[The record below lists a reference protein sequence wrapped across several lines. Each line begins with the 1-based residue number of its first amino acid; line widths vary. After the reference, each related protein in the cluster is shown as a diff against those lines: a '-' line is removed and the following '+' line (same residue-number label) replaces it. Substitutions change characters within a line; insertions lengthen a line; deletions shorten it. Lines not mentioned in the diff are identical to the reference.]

1 VTQAAPANDAGSDTD
16 LAAARAEVVAEID
29 ARTGGVAPGLRPLTL
44 NTRHPLYQPSAALAA
59 KIDARVQAGYEA
71 ESDKYPTSGDWT
83 RVWWAI
89 GIGSVD
95 IPAVAVTGILVAFS
109 VHLAWWFFIASL
121 IVLVGATVA
130 AVLLSQRP
138 IHDPLRLST
147 DERREL
153 NQARSWQ
160 SRQAWMGPRAST
172 PEYRLYQ
179 VAHETVKRLADSPAW
194 GSRFLDE
201 HRLRLNL
208 AQELDGIDYQACQL
222 AVLRETRGNQAPDAT
237 HAEAWSTLLDRVAR
251 LRHYADGVH
260 ALESHVARLDASTNT
275 ARLDAHLGQLAVG
288 SALDEFAAAHVQLL
302 SQDLARLSAT
312 SAATS
317 FAPSPRNAT

>member
-1 VTQAAPANDAGSDTD
+1 VTQAAPASDAGSDTD
-16 LAAARAEVVAEID
+16 LAADRAAVVAEID
-29 ARTGGVAPGLRPLTL
+29 ARAGGVPPSLRPLTL
-44 NTRHPLYQPSAALAA
+44 NTRNPLYPPSAALAA

-71 ESDKYPTSGDWT
+71 EGDKYPTSSDWT

-89 GIGSVD
+89 GIGALD
-95 IPAVAVTGILVAFS
+95 IPVAAITGILVAFD
-109 VHLAWWFFIASL
+109 VHWAWWFFIASL

-130 AVLLSQRP
+130 AVVLSQRP
-138 IHDPLRLST
+138 IHDPLRLTT

-160 SRQAWMGPRAST
+160 SRQTWMGPRAAT

-179 VAHETVKRLADSPAW
+179 VAHDTVRRLADSPAW

-208 AQELDGIDYQACQL
+208 AHELDGIDYQAAQL
-222 AVLRETRGNQAPDAT
+222 AVLRETRGNQTPDAT

-260 ALESHVARLDASTNT
+260 ALEAHITRLEASTNT
-275 ARLDAHLGQLAVG
+275 AQLDAHLDQLAVG
-288 SALDEFAAAHVQLL
+288 SALDEFATAHVQLL
-302 SQDLARLSAT
+302 SQDLARLSAS